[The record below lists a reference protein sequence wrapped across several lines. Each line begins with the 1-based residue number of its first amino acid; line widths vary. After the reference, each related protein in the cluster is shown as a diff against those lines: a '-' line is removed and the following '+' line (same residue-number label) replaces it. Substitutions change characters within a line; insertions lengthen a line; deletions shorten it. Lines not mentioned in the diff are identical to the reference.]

1 MKERAQ
7 ALLKEAVKEVNEAN
21 EELCR
26 PEEDVV
32 SIMVCKKSQR
42 AVNNFLRGFLLQ
54 NGVESKIDMT
64 LEQLYRDCLAIN
76 PNFKKV
82 DFSNFDCRSLNLN
95 IDFKDCSDVSKV
107 NGCFIIASKLDT
119 FLREE
124 KVI

>member
-1 MKERAQ
+1 MKERAK
-7 ALLKEAVKEVNEAN
+7 ALFKEAVKNVSEAN

-32 SIMVCKKSQR
+32 SIMVCKKSQL
-42 AVNNFLRGFLLQ
+42 AVNDFLRGFLLQ
-54 NGVESKIDMT
+54 HGVESKTDMT
-64 LEQLYRDCLAIN
+64 LEGLYKKCLTLN

-82 DFSNFDCRSLNLN
+82 DITNFDCKSVNMN
-95 IDFKDCSDVSKV
+95 SKDCNNVSKV
-107 NGCFIIASKLDT
+107 NECYTTALKLDT

>member
-1 MKERAQ
+1 MKERAI
-7 ALLKEAVKEVNEAN
+7 ALFKEAVKKVNEAN

-42 AVNNFLRGFLLQ
+42 AVDNFLRGYLLQ
-54 NGVESKIDMT
+54 QGVEPKIDMT
-64 LEQLYRDCLAIN
+64 LEELYKGCLTIN

-82 DFSNFDCRSLNLN
+82 DLTNFDCRSVN
-95 IDFKDCSDVSKV
+95 IDSKDCNDVSKV
-107 NGCFIIASKLDT
+107 NGCYKSALNLDA
-119 FLREE
+119 FLRKE